1 MIDTTKIVV
10 VEWLDAQAEASWEE
24 NVKAHLAECMSVGF
38 LISETKDAV
47 CLASTWSEPHSNC
60 RIHIPKKW
68 ITSRKEISI
77 GEEDESSNVQ
87 TKSEPATRPN
97 WGSVL
102 SD

>member
-1 MIDTTKIVV
+1 MIDATKIVV
-10 VEWLDAQAEASWEE
+10 IEWLDAQAEASWEE
-24 NVKAHLAECMSVGF
+24 NVKAHLAECTSVGF

-47 CLASTWSEPHSNC
+47 CLASTWAEPHSNC

-77 GEEDESSNVQ
+77 GEEDESSSVQ
-87 TKSEPATRPN
+87 RTSEPATRPN
-97 WGSVL
+97 WGSLL

>member
-24 NVKAHLAECMSVGF
+24 NVKAHLASCVSVGF
-38 LISETKDAV
+38 LINETKDAI
-47 CLASTWSEPHSNC
+47 CIASTWAEPHSNC

-68 ITSRKEISI
+68 ITSRKELSI
-77 GEEDESSNVQ
+77 GEEDEPSSIQ
-87 TKSEPATRPN
+87 GACEPATRPN